1 MMIEIKSDS
10 LASHLSF
17 GQYTWRTMC
26 GTAYDVLV
34 NNGFMASMKVHGTN
48 PWPFLEK
55 LTRYLLLLI
64 MLIVD
69 SYQEVNSLMMRES
82 LFMVLGRVET
92 SYICM
97 Q

>member
-1 MMIEIKSDS
+1 
-10 LASHLSF
+10 
-17 GQYTWRTMC
+17 MC